1 MAERRSLFGLLQR
14 YVLIELIRVFLLA
27 LLAITCIFVLAGVVQ
42 EAAQQGL
49 GPEHLLDIVPLLL
62 PGTLPFTVPATMLFA
77 VSVVYGRLAHDN
89 ELTAVKAAGISL
101 RLMLLPAL
109 LLGGALSVG
118 IYLMYREFIPHT
130 HHRLRTTVT
139 VEFEKYIYARL
150 KRDLCFNEPKV
161 PLAIWVKEV
170 QGRVLIGPT
179 FKKRDASGRDEIVGQ
194 AQEAELEVNLA
205 RGEILAH
212 LIQGQIVKDGNM
224 KYSFARES
232 IPVPLP
238 NQRENRQVR
247 ARERSDAEII
257 ARRKAARQ
265 ELMEALEKLAA
276 AREQSPQLGDHVIP
290 PEVHWRFRIDMLRRE
305 LGELNVELAMR
316 PAMSLGCFCFV
327 LIGCPIAI
335 WFQRRDYL
343 SNFVTCFLPIVL
355 VNYPLMML
363 AIHLGKDGRLD
374 PDIGVWIGNVVLA
387 TTGLVLLRHVAR
399 H

>member
-1 MAERRSLFGLLQR
+1 LLGLLQR
-14 YVLIELIRVFLLA
+14 YILFELVRVFLLA
-27 LLAITCIFVLAGVVQ
+27 LVAITGIFVLAGVVQ
-42 EAAQQGL
+42 EASQQGL
-49 GPEHLLDIVPLLL
+49 GPEHLLDIIPLLL
-62 PGTLPFTVPATMLFA
+62 PGTLPFTVPATVLFA

-89 ELTAVKAAGISL
+89 ELTAIKAAGLPL
-101 RLMLLPAL
+101 RLVLMPAL
-109 LLGGALSVG
+109 LLGSFLSLG
-118 IYLMYREFIPHT
+118 IYLLYREFIPHT

-139 VEFEKYIYARL
+139 VEFEKFIYARL

-161 PLAIWVKEV
+161 PLAIWVKDV
-170 QGRVLIGPT
+170 QGRVLVGPT
-179 FKKRDASGRDEIVGQ
+179 FKKRDAQGRDEIVGQ
-194 AQEAELEVNLA
+194 AQEAELEVDLA

-212 LIQGQIVKDGNM
+212 MIQGQIVKDGNM

-238 NQRENRQVR
+238 NQLENRQVR

-257 ARRKAARQ
+257 ARRKIVRRD
-265 ELMEALEKLAA
+265 LLEALAKLEEVRRQPPATPLDAA
-276 AREQSPQLGDHVIP
+276 VP

-316 PAMSLGCFCFV
+316 PALALGCLCFV
-327 LIGCPIAI
+327 LIGSPVAI

-343 SNFVTCFLPIVL
+343 SNFVTCFLPIVV

-374 PDIGVWIGNVVLA
+374 PDLGVWIGNVVLGTA
-387 TTGLVLLRHVAR
+387 GLALLRHVAR